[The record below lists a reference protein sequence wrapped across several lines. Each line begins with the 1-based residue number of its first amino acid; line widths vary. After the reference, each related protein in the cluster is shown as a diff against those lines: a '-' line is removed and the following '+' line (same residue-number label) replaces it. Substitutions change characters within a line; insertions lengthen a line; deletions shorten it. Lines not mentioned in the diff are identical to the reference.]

1 MIKTPTGMADISPRQ
16 RIRELVVRSDWLL
29 DELERQNLVE
39 APRAEPV
46 SVRRLDALLEDLAG
60 DQRPRRPE
68 RPTPSQAL
76 EVVFAA
82 QNVLL
87 RQLAACKGGGL
98 PQRQRR
104 VGARPARGGA
114 PPTPEAP
121 APPPARGRRRAG
133 GGGAAAPPRAGRRP
147 PAAPP
152 RSAPP

>member
-104 VGARPARGGA
+104 
-114 PPTPEAP
+114 
-121 APPPARGRRRAG
+121 G
-133 GGGAAAPPRAGRRP
+133 GGGRGAGGRRP
-147 PAAPP
+147 PRPGAGTPPPQGAAEQG
-152 RSAPP
+152 RRG